1 MAERILGMGDVVSLV
16 ERAQEQFD
24 EEEARR
30 IQRKSPKTNLVLMIS
45 YQIQQVK
52 KMGNMKD
59 LVGMIPVLPKAM
71 KDVEIEDDAFK
82 HIEAIIH
89 SYDSFRAK

>member
-1 MAERILGMGDVVSLV
+1 MGDVVSLV

-30 IQRKSPKTNLVLMIS
+30 IQKKTKTNLVLMIS
-45 YQIQQVK
+45 TQIQQV

-59 LVGMIPVLPKAM
+59 LVGMIPGASKAM

-89 SYDSFRAK
+89 SMTFRAKPSN